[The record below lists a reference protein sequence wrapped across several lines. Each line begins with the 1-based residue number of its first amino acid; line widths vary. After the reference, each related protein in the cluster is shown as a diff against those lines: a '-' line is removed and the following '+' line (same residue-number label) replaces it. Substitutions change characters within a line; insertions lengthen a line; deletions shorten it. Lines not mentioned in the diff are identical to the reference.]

1 MPSERELI
9 AQNEKHA
16 HSLIQAVA
24 ATEFWHGKTV
34 VVGWLPADRKP
45 LRESGYHDAHP
56 FSRSGLESTGRKF
69 LRR

>member
-1 MPSERELI
+1 MPTEHQLLSQIQTHEAL
-9 AQNEKHA
+9 A
-16 HSLIQAVA
+16 QAVA
-24 ATEFWHGKTV
+24 AAEFWHGKTV
-34 VVGWLPADRKP
+34 IVGWLPADRKP